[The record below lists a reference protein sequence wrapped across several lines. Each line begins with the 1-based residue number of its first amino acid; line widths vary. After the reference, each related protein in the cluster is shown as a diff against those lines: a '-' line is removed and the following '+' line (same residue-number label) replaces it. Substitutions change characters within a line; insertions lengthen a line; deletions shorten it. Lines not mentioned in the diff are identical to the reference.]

1 MILLRQLMSRMQFV
15 SFQYFI
21 ILAFICGDKC
31 LQYGKEYH
39 RSWCE
44 NNMGYLW
51 ESAKCQWN
59 SRKFQG
65 ASKKICQCGQQTMS
79 INEFK
84 SYCCSPD
91 WPCQDQGN
99 KIVCKNGTLVNMN
112 DKCGNECPTAEFV
125 SAMAIATKGACDQE
139 GKCFINEN
147 TAYDVNEVC
156 DHSQKNGSDFAEKF
170 CGIGR
175 SVPCLNNVTNGMHNK
190 VGQCYNTGY
199 IG

>member
-1 MILLRQLMSRMQFV
+1 
-15 SFQYFI
+15 
-21 ILAFICGDKC
+21 
-31 LQYGKEYH
+31 
-39 RSWCE
+39 
-44 NNMGYLW
+44 
-51 ESAKCQWN
+51 
-59 SRKFQG
+59 
-65 ASKKICQCGQQTMS
+65 
-79 INEFK
+79 
-84 SYCCSPD
+84 
-91 WPCQDQGN
+91 
-99 KIVCKNGTLVNMN
+99 MN